1 MITRRQQVLDLVEH
15 KGVLRPK
22 DLVER
27 GIDSR
32 YLWILMQEGTLQ
44 RSGRGLYVLAD
55 HVPSEHHSLAEA
67 ARRVPNG
74 IVCLLSALRYHDLTT
89 QAPSEVWMA
98 IPQKAWQPLANH
110 PPIRTVRMSGKAL
123 EYGVE
128 DHEVGKVGVR
138 IYSPA
143 KTIAD
148 CFKFRNKIGLDVA
161 LEALRDAWA
170 TRVVTMDDLWRAAD
184 ATRMKNVMR
193 PYLESVA

>member
-1 MITRRQQVLDLVEH
+1 MLTRRQQVLKLVRQ

-22 DLVER
+22 DLAEH

-32 YLWILMQEGTLQ
+32 YLWILMQEGSLQ
-44 RSGRGLYVLAD
+44 RSGRGLYVSAD
-55 HVPSEHHSLAEA
+55 RQVSEHHTLAEV
-67 ARRVPNG
+67 ARRVPSG

-89 QAPSEVWMA
+89 QAPFEVWMA
-98 IPQKAWQPLANH
+98 LGAKAWQPRVDY
-110 PPIRTVRMSGKAL
+110 PPLRIVRFSGESL

-128 DHEVGKVGVR
+128 EHSVDRVAVR

-161 LEALRDAWA
+161 LEALRDAWSK
-170 TRVVTMDDLWRAAD
+170 RVVTMDDLWRAAA

-193 PYLESVA
+193 PYLESIA

>member
-1 MITRRQQVLDLVEH
+1 MITRRQQVLELAQH

-22 DLVER
+22 DLAER

-32 YLWILMQEGTLQ
+32 YLWILIQEGTLQ
-44 RSGRGLYVLAD
+44 RSGRGLYVLAS
-55 HVPSEHHSLAEA
+55 HSPSEHHSLAEA
-67 ARRVPNG
+67 ARRVPKG
-74 IVCLLSALRYHDLTT
+74 IVCLLSALRYHELTT
-89 QAPSEVWMA
+89 QAPLEVWMA
-98 IPQKAWQPLANH
+98 IPEKAWQPRVDH
-110 PPIRTVRMSGKAL
+110 PPIRTVRVSSKAL

-128 DHEVGKVGVR
+128 EHVVERVSVR

-143 KTIAD
+143 KTVAD
-148 CFKFRNKIGLDVA
+148 CFKFRNRIGLDVA

-170 TRVVTMDDLWRAAD
+170 KRVVTMDDLWRAAD